1 MIWGRSEECRRLETQ
16 LLPRHTDEGKGLT
29 VIQGCSTMAPRHVII
44 VLFRLRLRRPYKVLD
59 LSLHYSIIMHL
70 TMLVKKG
77 AIRCSTVLTPTATYP
92 SDTSAVYG
100 TAPSPLLSHL
110 DFLSVMTAV
119 SLALSVT
126 SHVFSSHFEQGFFFC
141 VCNFDAYLYA
151 GQPAPFFAHFC
162 ANDSGAK
169 FVGVFAPA
177 CHLGFFV
184 ATVHSLRNWPRV
196 LNGEWENSFG
206 RGTSCGYP
214 TTGIRRLNIWSL
226 TEFLSRFIIYGD
238 EKRFLLMKWVVLG
251 WPPQASQDQVALPS
265 SQPRLFLAPGACLI
279 REERRL

>member
-1 MIWGRSEECRRLETQ
+1 METQ
-16 LLPRHTDEGKGLT
+16 LLPRHADEGKGLT

-126 SHVFSSHFEQGFFFC
+126 SHVFSSHFEQGFFFVC
-141 VCNFDAYLYA
+141 VILMHTSMLGSQLHFLLLL
-151 GQPAPFFAHFC
+151 FFFCEITIC

-184 ATVHSLRNWPRV
+184 ATVHSLRNWP
-196 LNGEWENSFG
+196 
-206 RGTSCGYP
+206 
-214 TTGIRRLNIWSL
+214 
-226 TEFLSRFIIYGD
+226 
-238 EKRFLLMKWVVLG
+238 
-251 WPPQASQDQVALPS
+251 
-265 SQPRLFLAPGACLI
+265 
-279 REERRL
+279 